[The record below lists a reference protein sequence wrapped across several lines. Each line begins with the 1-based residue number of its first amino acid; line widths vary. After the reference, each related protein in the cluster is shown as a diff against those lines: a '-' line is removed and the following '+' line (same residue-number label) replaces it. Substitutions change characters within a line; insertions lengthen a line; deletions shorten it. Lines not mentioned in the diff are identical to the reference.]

1 MKKFVVLTALSLLL
15 VTTVASAQVG
25 TSATKADNPD
35 KYIEMFRSDLAVER
49 VNIITEVMDFTTE
62 EGEVFWPLYREYDL
76 AKSKIGDQSIA
87 LIKTFADNFGAMT
100 DDMAKDIV
108 HGSAKIQQE
117 RIKLRKQYFDKVA
130 KIIPSHKAARFYQ
143 IDSVIDQLVNLQVAG
158 SLPLFE

>member
-15 VTTVASAQVG
+15 VTTIVSAQAG
-25 TSATKADNPD
+25 TSATKVDNPD

-76 AKSKIGDQSIA
+76 AKAKIGDQSIA
-87 LIKTFADNFGAMT
+87 MIEKFAANYGSMT
-100 DDMAKDIV
+100 EDVAKDIV
-108 HGSAKIQQE
+108 HNAVKIQQD
-117 RIKLRKQYFDKVA
+117 RTKLRKQYFDKVA
-130 KIIPSHKAARFYQ
+130 KIIPAHKAARFYQ

-158 SLPLFE
+158 TLPLFE